1 MANSASG
8 SHGLFISGEKTV
20 SSSGTAVA
28 LATSGLYRSVSI
40 VAKAANTGQVYG
52 GGADVTTSTNDGLD
66 AGEVLNIT
74 GGPAHAIYLDDIYL
88 DVDTGGEGVDFYA
101 TV

>member
-1 MANSASG
+1 
-8 SHGLFISGEKTV
+8 
-20 SSSGTAVA
+20 VA
-28 LATSGLYRSVSI
+28 
-40 VAKAANTGQVYG
+40 
-52 GGADVTTSTNDGLD
+52 TSTNDGLD